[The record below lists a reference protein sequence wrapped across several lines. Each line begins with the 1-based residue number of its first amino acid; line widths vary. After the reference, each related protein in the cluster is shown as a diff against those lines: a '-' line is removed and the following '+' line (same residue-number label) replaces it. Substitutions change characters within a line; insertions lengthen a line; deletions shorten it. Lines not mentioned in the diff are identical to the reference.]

1 MLKWFFIYPT
11 CRKCITSKHR
21 DRYVTGFQRQLFL
34 DRLFHRKKNI
44 HWILCWWTWCESF
57 FHDSI
62 DQLSRSERWYKCKE
76 KGELLE
82 GSGRCV
88 GSYFMSDIISITGT
102 KVRFLLI
109 FRGMGVRFYFFSCRY
124 CVSFHRLEILGE
136 QGYIFLLY
144 SEFHRFSLWY
154 QLWTCRATCKH
165 ALGTQERWN
174 KSIFLDMKDN
184 EPLSSGLSI
193 GSLCFGGFWAENFDA
208 PVWLWAYIAS
218 PGPLSWVKMRTVVA
232 HSDWDGDQCE

>member
-1 MLKWFFIYPT
+1 MCRFILYV
-11 CRKCITSKHR
+11 RYYKYHR
-21 DRYVTGFQRQLFL
+21 Y
-34 DRLFHRKKNI
+34 
-44 HWILCWWTWCESF
+44 E
-57 FHDSI
+57 
-62 DQLSRSERWYKCKE
+62 
-76 KGELLE
+76 
-82 GSGRCV
+82 
-88 GSYFMSDIISITGT
+88 
-102 KVRFLLI
+102 VRFLLI

-193 GSLCFGGFWAENFDA
+193 GSLCFGGFWADFWCSSLDLSIYCISRPVELGENADRGGTLRLGWW
-208 PVWLWAYIAS
+208 PMWIDDLES
-218 PGPLSWVKMRTVVA
+218 MCR
-232 HSDWDGDQCE
+232 